1 MAANAA
7 AANKHKIKSDEE
19 LRQMLEDHRVIIDQ
33 FLPLPPKEEAPPKAQ
48 PGKFVMLSLLLQKVR
63 SNGYFVTGDT
73 TDRKVTV
80 PKHFSDDLTTAECQ
94 ELLNKEGIK
103 YAEFANH

>member
-1 MAANAA
+1 
-7 AANKHKIKSDEE
+7 
-19 LRQMLEDHRVIIDQ
+19 
-33 FLPLPPKEEAPPKAQ
+33 
-48 PGKFVMLSLLLQKVR
+48 VMLSQAIERVR

-94 ELLNKEGIK
+94 ELLHKEGIK